1 MDIASLGVAA
11 SQLSG
16 AQGRQAAG
24 LNGIKSAQVQAQS
37 LINMLTQ
44 ATQQV
49 AQTQAAAQPVQD
61 AGDSGAGGDRRLPRG
76 SLVNILA

>member
-16 AQGRQAAG
+16 AQGRQSAG
-24 LNGIKSAQVQAQS
+24 LSGIKSAQTQAQS

-49 AQTQAAAQPVQD
+49 AQTQAAAQPVQNASD
-61 AGDSGAGGDRRLPRG
+61 TGAGNERRLARG

>member
-16 AQGRQAAG
+16 AQGRQSAG
-24 LNGIKSAQVQAQS
+24 LNGIKSAQAQAQS
-37 LINMLTQ
+37 LINMLTE

-49 AQTQAAAQPVQD
+49 AQTQAAAQPVQN
-61 AGDSGAGGDRRLPRG
+61 AGDTGAGGERRLARG